1 MRFTFYVLR
10 LMAQW
15 RLTIRMSDTAPESGT
30 SDDQGPSWRR
40 WARAAWPH
48 LLTAALA
55 IAISLAAQ
63 ALLVRPAEPTVIVPT
78 SAPPAP
84 TPAPTATACAGQH
97 RASPSPRYR
106 PPGADRSARRGR
118 SPGAAVYLAKAI
130 SQVSDAES
138 QMRTNDLGNVA
149 QSLVAVDGSL
159 ELAYE
164 RADESIKS
172 PIAEMRRTAGSLHD
186 DLYVRPEGMDTAAGG
201 AAADDPG
208 AGRRATLAEF

>member
-1 MRFTFYVLR
+1 
-10 LMAQW
+10 
-15 RLTIRMSDTAPESGT
+15 MSDTAPESGT
-30 SDDQGPSWRR
+30 SDEQSPSWRR

-84 TPAPTATACAGQH
+84 TPIPEPTATAA
-97 RASPSPRYR
+97 
-106 PPGADRSARRGR
+106 PPGTAPAPAPDIVRQELIDLRAEDDRLW
-118 SPGAAVYLAKAI
+118 AAVYLAKAI

-138 QMRTNDLGNVA
+138 QMRANDLGNVA

-159 ELAYE
+159 ELAYD

-172 PIAEMRRTAGSLHD
+172 PIAEMRRTAGTLHD
-186 DLYVRPEGMDTAAGG
+186 DLYVRPEGMDTRLVVLRQTILALVGE
-201 AAADDPG
+201 
-208 AGRRATLAEF
+208 RR

>member
-1 MRFTFYVLR
+1 
-10 LMAQW
+10 
-15 RLTIRMSDTAPESGT
+15 MSDTAPESGT
-30 SDDQGPSWRR
+30 SDEQSPSWRR

-84 TPAPTATACAGQH
+84 TPIPEPTATAA
-97 RASPSPRYR
+97 
-106 PPGADRSARRGR
+106 PPGTAPAPAPEIVRQELIDLRAEDDRLW
-118 SPGAAVYLAKAI
+118 AAVYLAKAI

-138 QMRTNDLGNVA
+138 QMRANDLGNVA

-159 ELAYE
+159 ELAYD

-172 PIAEMRRTAGSLHD
+172 PIAEMRRTAGTLHD
-186 DLYVRPEGMDTAAGG
+186 DLYVRPEGMDTRLVVLRQTILALVGE
-201 AAADDPG
+201 
-208 AGRRATLAEF
+208 RR